1 MGIDENK
8 LYEAFRREAD
18 IPPELQQRL
27 GRTYEQ
33 LRQLGRTERESTM
46 PHKTTR
52 RWIRTLLVAAV
63 IMSLLTVTAFAVGV
77 HTGFIASA
85 FGTGVSSREGYER
98 VDVDPDLAENL
109 IGEYIAQ
116 VGTVVE
122 PSTT

>member
-52 RWIRTLLVAAV
+52 RWNPSGGRGHHVAADRH
-63 IMSLLTVTAFAVGV
+63 SLCRGDAHRL
-77 HTGFIASA
+77 
-85 FGTGVSSREGYER
+85 Y
-98 VDVDPDLAENL
+98 
-109 IGEYIAQ
+109 
-116 VGTVVE
+116 
-122 PSTT
+122 